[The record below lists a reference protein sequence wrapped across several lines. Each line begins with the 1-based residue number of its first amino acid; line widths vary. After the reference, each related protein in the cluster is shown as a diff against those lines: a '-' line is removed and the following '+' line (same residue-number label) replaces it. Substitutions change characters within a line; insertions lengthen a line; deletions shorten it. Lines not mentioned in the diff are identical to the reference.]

1 MRIPAG
7 VLAVLMA
14 SINATCAG
22 EIVGKASRYFC
33 EMIVVTC
40 QTNMNSCP
48 PVFSG
53 QIFPGQTVVSD
64 TGQLCYR
71 RSKTPSDCN
80 SGLTPDWIC
89 DVNTSPEPRNF
100 SIE

>member
-1 MRIPAG
+1 
-7 VLAVLMA
+7 
-14 SINATCAG
+14 
-22 EIVGKASRYFC
+22 
-33 EMIVVTC
+33 
-40 QTNMNSCP
+40 MNSCP